1 MTNMASPPHISATV
15 GTKLVRTY
23 SEHHVIIRKVHQY
36 YIVVVYASEL
46 GVDVIRSTANVR

>member
-36 YIVVVYASEL
+36 SIVVYASEL